1 MKAYPK
7 YKDSGIEWIG
17 KIPEGWGENRLK
29 YIAAVQPSS
38 VDKKSL
44 ENEDNV
50 FLCNYMDVYKN
61 EFITSALPFMVAT
74 ANLNQIEK
82 FEIEK
87 NDVLVTKDSETP
99 EDIANAAFVKD
110 DLDNVLC
117 GYHLTQIK
125 TNPELLLGEYLFR
138 LFGVK
143 RFHDLFSVSA
153 NGITRFGLTTYSFS
167 NRNIILPPL
176 PEQTQ
181 IANYLDHKTKLID
194 TLIEKKQKQI
204 KLLKEQRTAIINQ
217 AVTKGLDPNVKM
229 KNSGIEW
236 LGEIPESW
244 EVVKLKYVV
253 DSVKTGL
260 TPPTSVQKYYND
272 ATFNWFSPGDFNDGM
287 KLLRSKRKINE
298 KALDEGKAR
307 FFRKHS
313 VLLVG
318 IGATLGKVGII
329 EDHGS
334 SNQQIIAI
342 TFTDDFD
349 AYFGAYYLKS
359 ISDVIIRMSNFA
371 TLPIFNQ
378 TQAKD
383 IFIVTPPLREQ
394 KSVIGFIFK
403 VENQTTTY
411 IDKIQQQINLLKE
424 YRTTL
429 ISEAVTGKIDV
440 REHNG

>member
-7 YKDSGIEWIG
+7 YKDSGIERVG
-17 KIPEGWGENRLK
+17 EIPDRWEVKRLK
-29 YIAAVQPSS
+29 FVGSLSS
-38 VDKKSL
+38 GSGFPH
-44 ENEDNV
+44 EE
-50 FLCNYMDVYKN
+50 
-61 EFITSALPFMVAT
+61 
-74 ANLNQIEK
+74 Q
-82 FEIEK
+82 
-87 NDVLVTKDSETP
+87 
-99 EDIANAAFVKD
+99 
-110 DLDNVLC
+110 
-117 GYHLTQIK
+117 GLTQESIPFYKVADMNLLGNEVFMIKK
-125 TNPELLLGEYLFR
+125 TNTISKTTLSKLQATLFDKGVIIFPKVGAALLTN
-138 LFGVK
+138 K
-143 RFHDLFSVSA
+143 RRILTKPSCVD
-153 NGITRFGLTTYSFS
+153 NNIMGLTVTENNSIKFLYYYLLKEDFS
-167 NRNIILPPL
+167 LISNPGAVPSINARQVTEFQTSRPPL

-181 IANYLDHKTKLID
+181 ISKYLDHKTKLID
-194 TLIEKKQKQI
+194 TLIDKKQKQI
-204 KLLKEQRTAIINQ
+204 ELLKEQRTAIINQ
-217 AVTKGLDPNVKM
+217 AVTKGLDPNLKM

-244 EVVKLKYVV
+244 EEVKLKYVV

-287 KLLRSKRKINE
+287 KLLCSKRKINE
-298 KALDEGKAR
+298 KALNEGKAR

-359 ISDVIIRMSNFA
+359 ISDVIISMSNFA

-383 IFIVTPPLREQ
+383 IFIATPPLGEQ
-394 KSVIGFIFK
+394 KSIVGFIFK
-403 VENQTTTY
+403 IENQTTTY
-411 IDKIQQQINLLKE
+411 VDKIQQQINLLKE

-440 REHNG
+440 RDEVIQ